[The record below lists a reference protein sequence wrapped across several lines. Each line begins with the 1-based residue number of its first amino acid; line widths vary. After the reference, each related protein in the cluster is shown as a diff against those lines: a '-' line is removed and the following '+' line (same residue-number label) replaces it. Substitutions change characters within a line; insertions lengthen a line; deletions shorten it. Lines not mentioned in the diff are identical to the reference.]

1 MKLNRIASLGA
12 VVAVSALA
20 LTACAS
26 NETPAGGDDTSSA
39 TSTSDAPTT
48 DALSGRIVGSGASSQ
63 QVAIQSWSQAFLA
76 ANPDAQVEYDP
87 AGSGTGRESFQQ
99 GAVQFAGS
107 DRAFKI
113 DEIAEGTFSAC
124 SDGSGL
130 VEIPAYISPIAIIFN
145 LPGIDALDL
154 DAATIAGIFA
164 GTITTWNDPA
174 IAATN
179 AGVDL
184 PATAINP
191 VHRSDK
197 SGTTG
202 NFTDYLAAT
211 AADVWTWGSVE
222 EWPAGVV
229 GEAAEKTSGVAN
241 AVKAGEGSIGYIDAS
256 QAEPFSSVNVKVGD
270 AFVGHS
276 AEGAAA
282 TLDASAIE
290 DGRSSGDLAFE
301 IDRTTT
307 AAGAYPVLL
316 VSYLIAC
323 EQYDDE
329 NTAALV
335 RGFFSTVVSPEGQ
348 DAAAANAGSA
358 PISDELRTKSLAAI
372 ELIK

>member
-1 MKLNRIASLGA
+1 MKVTRIASLGA
-12 VVAVSALA
+12 VVALSAIA
-20 LTACAS
+20 LTSCAA
-26 NETPAGGDDTSSA
+26 NEPQGGTSTPGGESSA
-39 TSTSDAPTT
+39 AAPG
-48 DALSGRIVGSGASSQ
+48 LEGRIVGSGASSQ
-63 QVAIQSWSQAFLA
+63 QVAIQAWSQAFLA
-76 ANPDAQVEYDP
+76 ANPDASVEYDP

-99 GAVQFAGS
+99 GAVNFAGS
-107 DRAFKI
+107 DRAFKK
-113 DEIAEGTFSAC
+113 DEIAAGGFGAC
-124 SDGSGL
+124 AADTGL
-130 VEIPAYISPIAIIFN
+130 VEIPAYISPIAIVFN
-145 LPGIDALDL
+145 VPGVDALDL

-179 AGVDL
+179 SGVTL

-202 NFTDYLAAT
+202 NFTDYLAAN

-229 GEAAEKTSGVAN
+229 GEAAEKTSGIAN

-256 QAEPFSSVNVKVGD
+256 QAADFSSVNVKVGD
-270 AFVGHS
+270 AFVAHS

-282 TLDASAIE
+282 ALDASAIE
-290 DGRSSGDLAFE
+290 DGRTEGDLAFK

-323 EQYDDE
+323 EQYEDE
-329 NTAALV
+329 SVAALV
-335 RGFFSTVVSPEGQ
+335 RGFFETAVSPEGQ
-348 DAAAANAGSA
+348 DAAATNAGSA
-358 PISDELRTKSLAAI
+358 PISDDLRAKSLTAI
-372 ELIK
+372 GLIK